1 MAVLRMVGSIDVFS
15 SYFYVGTCIT
25 VLIPFGTRKPGESL
39 KITAGTA
46 ETRMVIPNR
55 CRFLGVNIA
64 PKRGDRAHQTEA
76 ASQ

>member
-15 SYFYVGTCIT
+15 SYFSVGTCIT
-25 VLIPFGTRKPGESL
+25 VLIPIGITGDTLFFAFGTRKPGESL

-46 ETRMVIPNR
+46 KTRMVIPNR

-64 PKRGDRAHQTEA
+64 P
-76 ASQ
+76 